1 MKLVGKNMLLVP
13 QAEEFMEKY
22 REEIAHEF
30 GIFHSTAQFD
40 QATTMT
46 ESLLKKKNKEDDC

>member
-1 MKLVGKNMLLVP
+1 MLLVP

-30 GIFHSTAQFD
+30 GIFHSTAQLD

-46 ESLLKKKNKEDDC
+46 ESLLKKKSKEDKC